1 MLFRHKEKKKEYI
14 NPRFRAYGKARLD
27 IAQRAKTR
35 QDWDELW
42 KGSTNPF
49 PFNWGESWK
58 HCVEYKVDDFA
69 AEVGF
74 FVDILGFPVNAFDPA
89 YAMFTSPGGD
99 FYIGVVPT
107 QEKADSTPRDSIRL
121 QFMVKDILQTTKE
134 LERRGVLFEQ
144 QPRPCQ
150 PRSSLY
156 IGYFRTP
163 HGIPVDLWGYLD
175 EGQNLDQ
182 NEDPFKDAEDQDISE
197 PIDQDDYYQ
206 SDHDIEELQ
215 DEELQIPIILPD
227 VSEQTDEEPQEQT
240 MASLEDS
247 VSGNREQELLEE
259 ELQSSDEI
267 EEDEHVDDESE
278 LEYIY
283 DNDTLEDWQIN

>member
-1 MLFRHKEKKKEYI
+1 MLFRQKEKKKEYI

-27 IAQRAKTR
+27 IAQRTKTR

-163 HGIPVDLWGYLD
+163 HGIPVDLWGYLV

-182 NEDPFKDAEDQDISE
+182 DEDPFKESEDQDISE